1 MVNETNTNT
10 PQAIETIEN
19 ETVAVMSTGKD
30 VATAVLIVS
39 VLLNVAVLVAWL
51 FVSIDPN
58 VSVAVTTR

>member
-10 PQAIETIEN
+10 PQAIETI
-19 ETVAVMSTGKD
+19 AVMNTGKD

-51 FVSIDPN
+51 FVSIDPS
-58 VSVAVTTR
+58 VSVAVVTK